1 MPYPPVSPVDL
12 GLRHTVETPES
23 VTLDYETAGIG
34 SRSLAAA
41 VDHGILV
48 AALIGLPVLRLVA
61 PGSWATAGVIALS
74 AALALGYFVAFESW
88 WQGQTPGKRLVGI
101 RVVRITGHPAGLGPA
116 LIRNLVRIADF
127 LPPPYVTG
135 FLFLFF
141 HPRARRLG
149 DLAAGTLVVR
159 DRPIDRYRR
168 AGVSRPATVAVARL
182 DPAEYAWLESFQARS
197 TALDPAAGD
206 RLRTALVARFAARVP
221 DRPADDTRFLR
232 ELYEEER
239 SVRAAGGGNADE
251 RTAFRLAERQGGRW
265 DEFDTLARAASG
277 RGLDRFSA
285 ADLIDFAAR
294 YREASADL
302 ARARTYGAPTAI
314 LDRLERLVAAGHNVL
329 YREPPRSLSR
339 LTELAWRR
347 CPAAVVRAWRTVGLA
362 LVLLFAPAAVGWT
375 IVRERPGLAYELLP
389 DVMLERAASAR
400 ARIARGLSYYEAAPE
415 DRPAAA
421 AAIIGNNV
429 RVAFACFA
437 GGIFFGVGSLV
448 LLATNGAT
456 LGISAAHF
464 ANLGVLGYL
473 MAFIVGHG
481 VLELFA
487 IAVAGAAGFR
497 LGYALAAPGDRSR
510 GDALVVAGRE
520 AIPMVGATVVL
531 LLLAGTIEGLA
542 SASDAGVGERVTISA
557 LSAVFLILYLTN
569 GWRHRQDA
577 PDA

>member
-1 MPYPPVSPVDL
+1 MARPPVSPVDL

-23 VTLDYETAGIG
+23 VALGYEAAGIG

-41 VDHGILV
+41 VDHAILL
-48 AALIGLPVLRLVA
+48 AALIGLSVLRPVA

-74 AALALGYFVAFESW
+74 AATALGYFIAFETW
-88 WQGQTPGKRLVGI
+88 WHGQTPGKRLVGI
-101 RVVRITGHPAGLGPA
+101 RVVRITGHPAGFGPV
-116 LIRNLVRIADF
+116 LVRNLVRIADF
-127 LPPPYVTG
+127 FPPPYVTG

-149 DLAAGTLVVR
+149 DLAGGTLVVR
-159 DRPIDRYRR
+159 DRPIEARHRS
-168 AGVSRPATVAVARL
+168 ASPRPRTVGRARL
-182 DPAEYAWLESFQARS
+182 DPTEYAWLESFQERS
-197 TALDPAAGD
+197 TSLDPAAGA
-206 RLRTALVARFAARVP
+206 RLQAALAARFAARVP
-221 DRPADDTRFLR
+221 ERPADDARFLR
-232 ELYEEER
+232 ELYEAER
-239 SVRAAGGGNADE
+239 AIRAGGGGDADE

-265 DEFDTLARAASG
+265 DEFDALAGAAAS
-277 RGLDRFSA
+277 RGLDRFAA

-294 YREASADL
+294 YREVSADL
-302 ARARTYGAPTAI
+302 ARARTYGAPAAT
-314 LDRLERLVAAGHNVL
+314 LDRLERLVAAGHNAL

-339 LTELAWRR
+339 LAELAWHR
-347 CPAAVVRAWRTVGLA
+347 CPAAVVTAWRTVLLA
-362 LVLLFAPAAVGWT
+362 LVLLFVPAAVGWT
-375 IVRERPGLAYELLP
+375 IVRGRPGLAYELLP

-400 ARIARGLSYYEAAPE
+400 TRIARGLTYFEAAPE

-437 GGIFFGVGSLV
+437 GGIFFGVGSLL
-448 LLATNGAT
+448 LLATNGAI
-456 LGISAAHF
+456 LGVSAAHF
-464 ANLGVLGYL
+464 ANLGVLDYL

-497 LGYALAAPGDRSR
+497 LGSALVVPGDRSR
-510 GDALVVAGRE
+510 GDALVAAGRE

-542 SASDAGVGERVTISA
+542 SASDAGVGERLAISA
-557 LSAVFLILYLTN
+557 LSVVFLVLYLTN
-569 GWRHRQDA
+569 GWRHRRDA
-577 PDA
+577 PGA